1 MKKRYIILLIIFIV
15 ALYMFIP
22 RKKYNDADFNIEV
35 YKSSIDMDDDGID
48 DQTDILNN
56 ALNYISKKPKYKS
69 KYYSTGYSNDNFGVC
84 TDLVAYSLLNS
95 GYDLMNLVNEDI
107 LNNKELYNID
117 KIDKN
122 IDFRRVRNLKIYFD
136 RHAISLSKNINDTYE
151 WHAGDIVVFEKHIG
165 IVSNVRN
172 KRGVPYVIHHRS
184 RFQRNY
190 IEDILGKRYKI
201 IGHYK
206 IS

>member
-35 YKSSIDMDDDGID
+35 YKSSIDMDNDGID

-69 KYYSTGYSNDNFGVC
+69 KYYSTGYSNDNYGVC

>member
-1 MKKRYIILLIIFIV
+1 MKKRYIILLIIFIL
-15 ALYMFIP
+15 ALYIFVP
-22 RKKYNDADFNIEV
+22 RKKYNDADFNIET
-35 YKSSIDMDDDGID
+35 YKSSIDMDNDGID

-136 RHAISLSKNINDTYE
+136 RHATSLSKNINDTYE